1 MLAIYLLES
10 WNNSEK
16 EKEAL
21 RMAVGL
27 DTPDKT
33 FWKPLGEATLSITP
47 RDKINFLARTIAFI
61 GSDDLNEDLLND
73 LPSFLVDIIALI
85 KLQLSNQKLNEAD
98 FQLLGTELIICEYF
112 TSKKNSS
119 ATQAKIRNF
128 IRDKNFAN
136 NALRLLGTLQS
147 RWEVIAVN

>member
-1 MLAIYLLES
+1 MIAHDLLDISIYLKVFLLTCACYCLICTDVKEVVFPTSIKAMLAIYLLES

-73 LPSFLVDIIALI
+73 LPSFLV
-85 KLQLSNQKLNEAD
+85 
-98 FQLLGTELIICEYF
+98 
-112 TSKKNSS
+112 
-119 ATQAKIRNF
+119 
-128 IRDKNFAN
+128 
-136 NALRLLGTLQS
+136 
-147 RWEVIAVN
+147 